1 MVILRGGN
9 FFRVFLVISCSLV
22 FLITAPS
29 SLICGNK
36 WVLIGKN
43 VNNFIYYDPSSVKID
58 NKNETFK
65 VLTKWVFTAKGQKGF
80 SKNIDDKENNK
91 LVDISH
97 SLILYQFHYTKR
109 GFNITKITEYSKSG
123 KILYNNDTTQE
134 WRDIPAKSIID
145 SLFNKIIED
154 YKL

>member
-1 MVILRGGN
+1 MVILRGDKL
-9 FFRVFLVISCSLV
+9 FRGFLVVSFSLV

-36 WVLIGKN
+36 WVFIGKN
-43 VNNFIYYDPSSVKID
+43 VNNVIYYDPSSVKID
-58 NKNETFK
+58 KKNETFN
-65 VLTKWVFTAKGQKGF
+65 VLTKWVFTAKGGKGF
-80 SKNIDDKENNK
+80 SKNIDDKGNKK

-97 SLILYQFHYTKR
+97 SLIVYQFHYTKR

-123 KILYNNDTTQE
+123 AILYSNDTTQE
-134 WRDIPAKSIID
+134 WRDIPIKSIIN